1 MWQGRGAQPLHPPCT
16 MSHFT
21 YRGVTVA
28 DVWPAGAHRP
38 GSQTRW
44 QARRRVDGSQRWR
57 FELPSG
63 EPFHAFTR
71 AEALA
76 AIRMIQA

>member
-1 MWQGRGAQPLHPPCT
+1 MT
-16 MSHFT
+16 DFT

-28 DVWPAGAHRP
+28 DTWPAGARRS

-44 QARRRVDGSQRWR
+44 QARRRIDGSQRWR
-57 FELPSG
+57 LNLPSG

-71 AEALA
+71 AEAMA
-76 AIRMIQA
+76 SIRLIQS